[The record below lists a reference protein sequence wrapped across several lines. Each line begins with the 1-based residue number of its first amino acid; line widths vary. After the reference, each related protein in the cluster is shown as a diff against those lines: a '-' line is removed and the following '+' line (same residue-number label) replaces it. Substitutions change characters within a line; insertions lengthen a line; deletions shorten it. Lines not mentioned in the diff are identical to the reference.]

1 MRSRVFLIVALAAL
15 AASGWFFL
23 SRRRAAHARATAQ
36 LADALA
42 SRLTVCV
49 VGETSPA
56 RDVAAMN
63 ARLRRVALA
72 STTPAVWPMN
82 CSARARAIVEM
93 AHGEAHLA
101 KLSTQAAALATA
113 LDRDAILGEVT
124 AFREGRAGL
133 PFDAIATALRGL
145 HVEATIL
152 AGTYGRSRERPRET
166 NLPTALAPIGGDLIP
181 VSIAQGAVVAGSN
194 SVAGT
199 LSALFI
205 EPTRERVFCRSRDRG
220 GSWTC
225 RRFARE
231 GAPQYLVGSDAPEA
245 ITLVESPAGTA
256 AFASLDALTQPVF
269 SLTKPI
275 VPSLAARVSNGAL
288 VAVTAD
294 GPRAVLQRC
303 ARGGACV
310 EAPLGTP
317 SRLESVLVRA
327 GSDAWWVGVS
337 GEANALSLDA
347 RSVSAA
353 PAPLGEVQHV
363 TTLHSPST
371 LLASC
376 NAEGVSYVAA
386 VDAPGTHLFAVEPG
400 HAPRELGDVAQS
412 GLPFELLCDAQ
423 GVTLVGG
430 SSAQSCRR
438 EGGCAPALSF
448 EVPRRFARI
457 GGELVMV
464 SIARDGDGLRVR
476 HGDPMNFATAPTAA
490 IDDDAA
496 HGGISARSL
505 WLFSAGDRL
514 ALFATGATTVAL
526 WSDDRGATWQP
537 AREGFDGAIRPA
549 RMGALR

>member
-36 LADALA
+36 QAGALA
-42 SRLTVCV
+42 SKLTVCV
-49 VGETSPA
+49 LGEGASA
-56 RDVAAMN
+56 RDAAALN

-72 STTPAVWPMN
+72 PSTPVAWPSN
-82 CSARARAIVEM
+82 CAERARAIVEM
-93 AHGEAHLA
+93 AHGEDHLA
-101 KLSTQAAALATA
+101 RLSERASELSTALSRAALTA
-113 LDRDAILGEVT
+113 EIT

-133 PFDAIATALRGL
+133 SLDAMATSLRAL

-166 NLPTALAPIGGDLIP
+166 NLPTALAPLGGDLIP
-181 VSIAQGAVVAGSN
+181 VSIAQGSVVAGSN
-194 SVAGT
+194 SAAGT

-231 GAPQYLVGSDAPEA
+231 GAPQYLVGSDMPEA
-245 ITLVESPAGTA
+245 ISLVESLAGTA
-256 AFASLDALTQPVF
+256 AFASFDALTQPVF
-269 SLTKPI
+269 SLAKPI

-294 GPRAVLQRC
+294 GPLAVLQRC

-337 GEANALSLDA
+337 GEPNALSLDA
-347 RSVSAA
+347 RSVPAA

-363 TTLHSPST
+363 TALHSPST

-386 VDAPGTHLFAVEPG
+386 VDAPGTHLFAVDAG

-423 GVTLVGG
+423 GATLVGG
-430 SSAQSCRR
+430 ASAQSCRR
-438 EGGCAPALSF
+438 EGGCAPKLTF
-448 EVPRRFARI
+448 ELPRRFAR
-457 GGELVMV
+457 GRR
-464 SIARDGDGLRVR
+464 ARDGLDRARRGGAARAPRRPDELRR
-476 HGDPMNFATAPTAA
+476 GPRLGHRRRRRARGNF
-490 IDDDAA
+490 
-496 HGGISARSL
+496 R
-505 WLFSAGDRL
+505 
-514 ALFATGATTVAL
+514 ALPVAL
-526 WSDDRGATWQP
+526 LRG
-537 AREGFDGAIRPA
+537 
-549 RMGALR
+549 